1 MTYLIPSQS
10 IQHILSE
17 PTFIYHL
24 PHNRAYQLNPFN
36 MANPDKIQLHH
47 IAHVYYKYS
56 TEEVDAARFFMTDFG
71 FFETK
76 RVGPRTYYRGYGS
89 EPFVLCVEAST
100 KTEFAG
106 AAFAVDS
113 LAELEKAAKILPA
126 DTKPTDVYELTDAP
140 GGGKAVTFYD
150 PVDGFPMH
158 LVYGQ
163 EKVEEL
169 DPKFPE
175 LKLNFVST

>member
-1 MTYLIPSQS
+1 
-10 IQHILSE
+10 
-17 PTFIYHL
+17 
-24 PHNRAYQLNPFN
+24 
-36 MANPDKIQLHH
+36 MANNTDNPEKIKLHH

-71 FFETK
+71 FFEAK

-106 AAFAVDS
+106 TAFAVES
-113 LAELEKAAKILPA
+113 LDELQKAAKILPA
-126 DTKPTDVYELTDAP
+126 EVKPTGIYDLEDAP
-140 GGGKAVTFYD
+140 GGGKGLTFFD

-163 EKVEEL
+163 EPVEEL

-175 LKLNFVST
+175 LKLNFVSAPQWWKLFPGGTRWWVVSI

>member
-1 MTYLIPSQS
+1 
-10 IQHILSE
+10 
-17 PTFIYHL
+17 
-24 PHNRAYQLNPFN
+24 
-36 MANPDKIQLHH
+36 MANTDSPDKIKLHH

-71 FFETK
+71 FFESK

-106 AAFAVDS
+106 AAFAVES
-113 LAELEKAAKILPA
+113 LDELQKADKILPA
-126 DTKPTDVYELTDAP
+126 ESKPTGIYDLVDAP
-140 GGGKAVTFYD
+140 GGGKAITFYD

-163 EKVEEL
+163 EPVEEL

-175 LKLNFVST
+175 LKLNFVSALWLATTRAFLGGTRRW

>member
-1 MTYLIPSQS
+1 
-10 IQHILSE
+10 
-17 PTFIYHL
+17 
-24 PHNRAYQLNPFN
+24 
-36 MANPDKIQLHH
+36 MAKDNPDKIKLHH

-71 FFETK
+71 FFEAK

-106 AAFAVDS
+106 TAFAVES
-113 LAELEKAAKILPA
+113 LDELQKAAKILPA
-126 DTKPTDVYELTDAP
+126 EAKPTGIYDLVDAP
-140 GGGKAVTFYD
+140 GGGKGLTFFD

-163 EKVEEL
+163 EPIEEL
-169 DPKFPE
+169 DPKFPA
-175 LKLNFVST
+175 LKLNFVSSPHRGCYFREESGDGKHGSCA